1 MPARSWRLCL
11 WLVLLFAAP
20 GVADTARVTQS
31 SDTVGQYEK
40 LELTVGYLSFLDVP
54 WDYWVFRE
62 VEACSAAGIVR
73 GYDDAR
79 YRPELVVD
87 RAQMAVYIAR
97 ALAGGDANVPVP
109 TGPAEPTFEDV
120 PRGHWAYKY
129 IEYAVAR
136 GVVGGYRKGYF
147 APNIIVDRGQMAAFV
162 ARAVAGGDDAV
173 PDPGCDDP
181 PFADVPCDHWARKY
195 IQYIKAAGVIAGY
208 PDGSYR
214 PDAVCSR
221 DQMAAYVARAF
232 ALPLYDNLYDP
243 GQLEIVGLFT
253 TPSHQQIEVPGFYY
267 RPFTREAGLGPPV
280 FKVRFAWRE
289 VGDYRYEVMARS
301 AQGERSL
308 GSGAFWVTASSDKGY
323 IRRSTSA
330 PLYFEY
336 ESGASYFAV
345 GENMCW
351 PIYGGTTDYDVWL
364 PKLASHGGNYIRLAL
379 SCVCQIGSIGVLN
392 LLALE
397 HLPLWD
403 GDETWVGRYDQ
414 VAAWR
419 VDYILE
425 LASQLGVATMLNVE
439 PSSWLYRGPGGE
451 LLNFWTDVEAKR
463 LMKRRLRYLVARYGY
478 QPSVL
483 SWELSSEPEGEAWGK
498 SGYSPAVLAA
508 WLQEMAGYLRD
519 LDPWDHPIT
528 ASSCRKEGEPLVDAL
543 PEMDYVQSH
552 AYDTHDVAGMISGY
566 CRQKT
571 EAYGKPHYVGEFG
584 ADGDE
589 ANLSDPEGLNL
600 HNALWSSM
608 LSRSAGTAMIWGWSW
623 YMDGMDLYD
632 VFQPVAAF
640 AAEVDWVRENYDYA
654 DVVSLEFLPGHEPT
668 GPAEMAIEPWAGD
681 WWVWSSCNQPHTFTV
696 ENDGTVSDM
705 RFLSHVRLGSHGR
718 SAGNAPTFL
727 VDYPMPGRFEV
738 MVYGVSGW
746 CDSKLSISL
755 DDSTALEAP
764 FWDLPHEDVVVHGYD
779 GSYRIDVPAGPH
791 TIVVDNTCS
800 SWFYASYRL
809 TNYLTSPN
817 LRVLALSNDTS
828 ALVWVQ
834 NKMHTWWNQAEGVTP
849 VPVGS
854 SAITLGG
861 FVPGTYAIEQWDT
874 YAGTSQDLPDY
885 LSGDGTVVLTTPEG
899 LTTDLAYKVR
909 RR

>member
-20 GVADTARVTQS
+20 GVADTARVMQS
-31 SDTVGQYEK
+31 ADTVGQYEK
-40 LELTVGYLSFLDVP
+40 LELTVGYLSFSDVP
-54 WDYWVFRE
+54 WDHWAFRE
-62 VEACSAAGIVR
+62 VEACCNEGIVR
-73 GYDDAR
+73 GYDDGR
-79 YRPELVVD
+79 YRPELAVD

-109 TGPAEPTFEDV
+109 SGSTDPTFEDV

-129 IEYAVAR
+129 IEYAVAQ
-136 GVVGGYRKGYF
+136 GVVEGYRKGYF
-147 APNIIVDRGQMAAFV
+147 APNVVVDRGQMAAFV

-181 PFADVPCDHWARKY
+181 PFADVPCDHWSRKY

-214 PDAVCSR
+214 PDSVCSR

-267 RPFTREAGLGPPV
+267 RPFTRAAGLGPGV
-280 FKVRFAWRE
+280 FKVRLAWRE
-289 VGDYRYEVMARS
+289 VGYYTYEVRARN
-301 AQGERSL
+301 ARGERSL
-308 GSGAFWVTASSDKGY
+308 GSGAFSVTASSDKGY

-351 PIYGGTTDYDVWL
+351 PIYEGTEDYDEWL

-379 SCVCQIGSIGVLN
+379 DGDWN

-478 QPSVL
+478 QSSVL

-528 ASSCRKEGEPLVDAL
+528 ASSSRKEGEPLVDSL

-608 LSRSAGTAMIWGWSW
+608 LSRSAGTAMIWWHDW
-623 YMDGMDLYD
+623 YVDGMDLYD
-632 VFQPVAAF
+632 VFQPVADF
-640 AAEVDWVRENYDYA
+640 AADVDWVRESYDYGDPVA
-654 DVVSLEFLPGHEPT
+654 LEFLPGHEPT
-668 GPAEMAIEPWAGD
+668 GPTAMAIEPWAGD
-681 WWVWSSCNQPHTFTV
+681 WWWGSPCNQPHTFTV
-696 ENDGTVSDM
+696 QNDGTVSDM
-705 RFLSHVRLGSHGR
+705 RFLSHVRLGSPR
-718 SAGNAPTFL
+718 AVVNAATFL

-738 MVYGVSGW
+738 IVYGVSGL
-746 CDSKLSISL
+746 CGSKLSISL
-755 DDSTALEAP
+755 DGAALLED
-764 FWDLPHEDVVVHGYD
+764 FSEYRGDDITHEYD
-779 GSYRIDVPAGPH
+779 GSYGVDVPAGPH
-791 TIVVDNTCS
+791 TIVVDNVCS
-800 SWFYASYRL
+800 GWFYASYRL
-809 TNYLTSPN
+809 KNYLTSPN

-849 VPVGS
+849 VPVGAC
-854 SAITLGG
+854 AIALRG
-861 FVPGTYAIEQWDT
+861 FLPGTYAVEQWDT
-874 YAGTSQDLPDY
+874 YAGTSVALPDHV
-885 LSGDGTVVLTTPEG
+885 SADGNLVLTTPDG
-899 LTTDLAYKVR
+899 LTTDVAYEAR